1 MTRHTEAPLNVEPG
15 FLGHDSPRDEDLY
28 RCVHC
33 GLCLSACP
41 TYVELGLE
49 TESPRGRIALMKA
62 VKEGRL
68 GISERVASHWDL
80 CLQCRAC
87 EAVCPSGVPFGRL
100 MEHTR
105 AQVVQR
111 GKTSPATKLAMTF
124 FLRAALPHPRYLKLG
139 ATLLYLYQRSGLQS
153 LLRRARLLDRVFPNL
168 AELERSLPTF
178 SWPFFGP
185 SREAAQAVGE
195 ERAVVGLLSGCVMPL
210 VHPRTMD
217 ASVRVLTRNGCRVA
231 VPAGQG
237 CCGALNLHSG
247 DPETAR
253 AMARHNIDV
262 FLKAGVEK
270 LVVVSAG
277 CGSTMKEYAELLRD
291 DPEYAAKAERVAA
304 MTVDISEFLVDMPFQ
319 RPEGRVPGAATYQDS
334 CHLAHAQRIT
344 QAPRIILESIP
355 GLDLIEMDN
364 SDRCCGAAGIYSVT
378 QREFS
383 NRLLDSKMERVAATG
398 ADVIAT
404 ANPGCVIQLENG
416 LRRAGVQGRVCHV
429 VDILDEAYGAEAA
442 GSRGGSDGDRP

>member
-1 MTRHTEAPLNVEPG
+1 
-15 FLGHDSPRDEDLY
+15 
-28 RCVHC
+28 
-33 GLCLSACP
+33 
-41 TYVELGLE
+41 
-49 TESPRGRIALMKA
+49 MKA

-210 VHPRTMD
+210 VHPRTME

-253 AMARHNIDV
+253 TMARHNIDV
-262 FLKAGVEK
+262 FLEAGVDR
-270 LVVVSAG
+270 VAVASAG
-277 CGSTMKEYAELLRD
+277 CGSTMKEYGELLRD
-291 DPEYAAKAERVAA
+291 DPVYAARAERVATI
-304 MTVDISEFLVDMPFQ
+304 TVDISELLVELSFR
-319 RPEGRVPGAATYQDS
+319 RPEGQVHGTATYQDS

-344 QAPRIILESIP
+344 RPPRTVLESIP
-355 GLDLIEMDN
+355 GLDLVEMDN

-398 ADVIAT
+398 ADIIAT

-429 VDILDEAYGAEAA
+429 VDILDQAYAAEAA
-442 GSRGGSDGDRP
+442 GPPARSQASDYRRPAAVDVDGDAR